1 MSHEIFHKLKKIL
14 IVSVLAIVGLSVF
27 LVVSIILISL
37 SGKSERGL
45 SGSSAVSSYGIG
57 RGGGFL
63 AEDSAVKNGGTVSSP
78 LPPEN
83 SQPSASPSAQG
94 ESSPIVE
101 RKLMQ
106 DGSLSLVVKQV
117 ETAVSSLTNVAQN
130 LGGRVDDVQ
139 YSNAKEFGRKRAVV
153 TLRVPSVNFD
163 SAMIQA
169 KQIALGVESENVS
182 TRDVTEQFID
192 MQARLKNLKA
202 EEEQYQQ
209 IMQKTTDIT
218 DTLEVSQY
226 LFDTRQQIEQL
237 QGQMNYLSRQVDM
250 SVIIISLSSDP
261 DIDAANIVWSPMTTI
276 KGAVQYFIR
285 AFYGLI
291 DVIIWGVLTFLPL
304 LAIFGGFA
312 FLFVWIFIKLLR
324 PWYFNIKDFFH
335 F

>member
-14 IVSVLAIVGLSVF
+14 VTSVLLIVGLSVF
-27 LVVSIILISL
+27 LIISIILISL
-37 SGKSERGL
+37 SGKSGGNKASL
-45 SGSSAVSSYGIG
+45 STVASYGIG
-57 RGGGFL
+57 RGSGFL
-63 AEDSAVKNGGTVSSP
+63 AEDSMMKREGTVSSP
-78 LPPEN
+78 LAPEN
-83 SQPSASPSAQG
+83 SQTTSVSSG
-94 ESSPIVE
+94 SDVSPIIE

-106 DGSLSLVVKQV
+106 DGSLSLVVRQV
-117 ETAVSSLTNVAQN
+117 EAAVSSLTNVAQN
-130 LGGRVDDVQ
+130 LGGRIDDVQ

-163 SAMIQA
+163 SAMTQA
-169 KQIALGVESENVS
+169 KQIALAVESENIS

-250 SVIIISLSSDP
+250 SVITISLSSDP
-261 DIDAANIVWSPMTTI
+261 DIDAANIVWNPMTTV

-285 AFYGLI
+285 AFYWLI
-291 DVIIWGVLTFLPL
+291 DAIIWGVLSFLPL
-304 LAIFGGFA
+304 VVVFGGIA
-312 FLFVWIFIKLLR
+312 FLFVWIFIKFLR
-324 PWYFNIKDFFH
+324 PWYHNIKDFFH